1 MSIPKLKKI
10 KTTKNYHGI
19 PLEDDYSWVDQPNIL
34 EVLKDPKKLN
44 TEVKDYIE
52 ANNKI
57 TEDYFED
64 VKELQKNL
72 FNEIKGKIKLD
83 DTGLKYKDK
92 RFYYWHKTEAK
103 GNYGKNAYEEVEYNI
118 KRIKKKILSNKT
130 SAKLNASYVISEW
143 NLNDTENAAEFGK
156 KLNIDS
162 IFFRPDMELF
172 NERNNNLK
180 KILSKNNDIISK
192 AKKHETSNF
201 KVFIE
206 YDREKDSLEVDDPNL
221 KCFYSN
227 HSIYIAANGDVY
239 PCCYTRMWKK
249 YAIKNINEISFN
261 DFWKSN
267 LAEENYKKLNV
278 NQCPTCPYIEVNK
291 ALEGLY
297 LTKKIYYPKNEKKI
311 KNSED
316 PFI

>member
-1 MSIPKLKKI
+1 M
-10 KTTKNYHGI
+10 
-19 PLEDDYSWVDQPNIL
+19 
-34 EVLKDPKKLN
+34 
-44 TEVKDYIE
+44 
-52 ANNKI
+52 
-57 TEDYFED
+57 
-64 VKELQKNL
+64 
-72 FNEIKGKIKLD
+72 
-83 DTGLKYKDK
+83 
-92 RFYYWHKTEAK
+92 
-103 GNYGKNAYEEVEYNI
+103 
-118 KRIKKKILSNKT
+118 
-130 SAKLNASYVISEW
+130 
-143 NLNDTENAAEFGK
+143 
-156 KLNIDS
+156 
-162 IFFRPDMELF
+162 
-172 NERNNNLK
+172 
-180 KILSKNNDIISK
+180 
-192 AKKHETSNF
+192 SNF

-297 LTKKIYYPKNEKKI
+297 LNKKIYYPKKEKKI